1 MYHSNYLANTLRSA
15 SLDNDN
21 AVFAYLKSGTEVSY
35 KELFENAEKTAKVL
49 INAGVE
55 PGDRVAVQVAKSIT
69 TVELYLGCILA
80 GGVFLPLNTDY
91 TATEVEYFLTDAS
104 PKVFVCDQA
113 SESLMSMVAMKAQVA
128 NLLTLD
134 HTGEAGSLFEL
145 RELEK
150 AGFEGV
156 QRAPEDLAAIL
167 YTSGTTGR
175 SKGAMLSHGALAAN
189 ALTLA
194 EHWQFSANDRLIHA
208 LPIFHIHGLF
218 VALNITLCAGSSL
231 YFLNRFNLDDI
242 LDCLPKASVLMG
254 VPTFYVRLLKHAGL
268 TKERVAN
275 MRLFVSGSAPLLSET
290 HDAWKQKTGHAILER
305 YGMTETNMNTSNP
318 YEGERRPGTVGLAL
332 PGVEVKILDPDSGQS
347 VATGEVGQI
356 HVRGPNLFTG
366 YWKMPEKTAEELS
379 EEGWFLTGDLGVLDQ
394 DGYLTIVGRSKD
406 LIISGGYNVYPK
418 EIELVIDESPNVL
431 ESAVIGVTHP
441 DFGEAVVA
449 VVVAKENCQDEA
461 GIRALC
467 ADALAAY
474 KRPKS
479 IVFLDE
485 LPRNT
490 MGKVQKAKLRE
501 DYAGLF

>member
-1 MYHSNYLANTLRSA
+1 MYHSNYLASTLRSA
-15 SLDNDN
+15 SLKQDD
-21 AVFAYLKSGTEVSY
+21 AVFAYLKSGEEVTYST
-35 KELFENAEKTAKVL
+35 LFTNAEKTAKAL
-49 INAGVE
+49 IKAGVE
-55 PGDRVAVQVAKSIT
+55 PGDRVAAQVGKSIT
-69 TVELYLGCILA
+69 TVELYLGCILS

-104 PKVFVCDQA
+104 PKVFVCDQDAKQAMDPIA
-113 SESLMSMVAMKAQVA
+113 SRAKVKA
-128 NLLTLD
+128 LLTLD
-134 HTGEAGSLFEL
+134 VSGLAGSLFER
-145 RELEK
+145 RELEN
-150 AGFEGV
+150 AGFDAVPRG
-156 QRAPEDLAAIL
+156 ANDLAAIL

-189 ALTLA
+189 ALTLV
-194 EHWQFSANDRLIHA
+194 EHWQFSPQDRLIHA

-242 LDCLPKASVLMG
+242 VECLPKASALMG
-254 VPTFYVRLLKHAGL
+254 VPTFYVRLLKHTGL
-268 TKERVAN
+268 TKESVSN

-290 HDAWKQKTGHAILER
+290 HQAWRQKTGHAILER

-318 YEGERRPGTVGLAL
+318 YDGERRPGTVGLAL
-332 PGVEVKILDPDSGQS
+332 PGVEVKITDPE
-347 VATGEVGQI
+347 TGSILANGEIGQI
-356 HVRGPNLFTG
+356 EVRGPNLFTG
-366 YWKMPEKTAEELS
+366 YWQMPEKTAEELRS
-379 EEGWFLTGDLGVLDQ
+379 DGWFITGDLGCLD
-394 DGYLTIVGRSKD
+394 DDAYLTIVGRSKD

-418 EIELVIDESPNVL
+418 EVELVIDEHESVL
-431 ESAVIGVTHP
+431 ESAVIGVPHT

-449 VVVAKENCQDEA
+449 LVVAKDNEQDEA

-467 ADALAAY
+467 SASLAAY
-474 KRPKS
+474 KRPKA
-479 IVFLDE
+479 IVFLGE